1 MSVRVSDDE
10 LPEQLRGHD
19 LRWPSSAAPSARG
32 LTPRQGYDEMIAD
45 LEQTRDGLSGEQR
58 RQVEELLE
66 QLRAMP
72 PDEPPRLRLVR
83 DDE

>member
-1 MSVRVSDDE
+1 
-10 LPEQLRGHD
+10 
-19 LRWPSSAAPSARG
+19 
-32 LTPRQGYDEMIAD
+32 MIAD

-58 RQVEELLE
+58 RQVEDLLE